1 MRYLPVCLLFLSQK
15 IDSYVNKYTKYRL
28 IMSLLERKFPAS
40 AFMFNDNIALGIK
53 KIDFFMYLNKI
64 EL

>member
-1 MRYLPVCLLFLSQK
+1 
-15 IDSYVNKYTKYRL
+15 
-28 IMSLLERKFPAS
+28 MSLLERKFPAS